1 MKKFFA
7 LMLSLMMILGAVSFS
22 ASAETVPADQMKIGY
37 IVIGDENEGYSA
49 NHLNALNK
57 AIANLGISSEQV
69 LIKYNIPETEEAYDA
84 AIDLVDQGCN
94 IIFATSLFHESYI
107 IQAAIEN
114 PDVQFCHATGTNASL
129 VNLPNFHNYFTAIY
143 EGRYATGIVA
153 GMKLNEMINNG
164 TITAEQAKMGYVGAF
179 PYAEVISGFTAF
191 YLGAKSVCPSVTM
204 EVKYTNSWGDND
216 LEATAASALIDDGC
230 VLLSQHADTTGAPST
245 CEQRGVYCVGYN
257 IDMTSVAP
265 NTALISSACNW
276 SAYVQYA
283 LECVINGTE
292 ISSDWSGG
300 FSTEAVFVTDL
311 NEKIA
316 AEGTQA
322 ALDATIQQFH
332 EGTIK
337 VFDTQTFTVPAAE
350 DGSYTVDEAGHLTA
364 AFAIDSD
371 GDWVNDSV
379 EAVIDG
385 EYKESFVRSAPYF
398 ALIIDGIEVK

>member
-1 MKKFFA
+1 MKKLLA
-7 LMLSLMMILGAVSFS
+7 LVMSVMMILGMVSFS
-22 ASAETVPADQMKIGY
+22 ASAEGIPADQLKIGY

-49 NHLNALNK
+49 NHINALNK
-57 AIANLGISSEQV
+57 AIANLGISSSQT
-69 LIKYNIPETEEAYDA
+69 LIKYNTPETEEAYDA
-84 AIDLVDQGCN
+84 AIDLIDQGCN
-94 IIFATSLFHESYI
+94 VIFATSLFHESYI
-107 IQAAIEN
+107 MQAAAEN

-129 VNLPNFHNYFTAIY
+129 ANMPNFHNYFPAIY
-143 EGRYATGIVA
+143 EGRYVTGIVA
-153 GMKLNEMINNG
+153 GMKLNEMIANG
-164 TITAEQAKMGYVGAF
+164 AITAEQAKMGYVGAF
-179 PYAEVISGFTAF
+179 PYAEVISGLTAF

-216 LEATAASALIDDGC
+216 LESTAASALIDDGC

-245 CEQRGVYCVGYN
+245 CEQRGAYCVGYN

-276 SAYVQYA
+276 GAYVQYA

-300 FSTEAVFVTDL
+300 FATDAVFVTEL

-316 AEGTQA
+316 ASGTQEAIDA
-322 ALDATIQQFH
+322 AIEKLNKG
-332 EGTIK
+332 EIK
-337 VFDTQTFTVPAAE
+337 VFDTQSFTVPATQ
-350 DGSYTVDEAGHLTA
+350 DGSYTVDADGHLTS
-364 AFAIDSD
+364 AFAIDSN

-398 ALIIDGIEVK
+398 AMIIDGITVK